1 MTASNNNLKVNS
13 SLKKT
18 DSLMTI
24 TAVDFDFMAHA
35 FRLAE
40 RGLYTTMPNPRVGC
54 VLVKDGKI
62 VGEGWHVRAGEGHAE
77 VNALHSAGEN
87 VRGATAYV
95 SLEPCSHT
103 GKTGPCSQALIDAG
117 IARLVYAM
125 EDPNPLVS
133 GNGIAMIRAAGIQV
147 DGPVLEDDAR
157 ALNPGFIRRMERKLP
172 YVRCK
177 MAMSIDGR
185 TAMASGESKWIT
197 GPKARADVQRLRAR
211 SCAIISGV
219 DSILQDNAS
228 LTVRVDEL
236 GLPNAEDA
244 AATQP
249 LRVILDSQLR
259 TPRTALMFKQ
269 ATPILLVHN
278 GKVEDA
284 QLKDWPDFVE
294 IIALP
299 GKDGRIDLNAL
310 LRELANRHCN
320 EVLVEAG
327 ATLSGSFLRRGLL
340 DEIIMYMAPKLLGSN
355 ALPLFN
361 LPLDTMSAALSL
373 KIKDIRAVGRDWR
386 ITSVPDTEY

>member
-1 MTASNNNLKVNS
+1 
-13 SLKKT
+13 
-18 DSLMTI
+18 MTI
-24 TAVDFDFMAHA
+24 TAVDFEFMAHA

-54 VLVKDGKI
+54 VLVKEGRI
-62 VGEGWHVRAGEGHAE
+62 IAEGWHERAGEAHAE
-77 VNALHSAGEN
+77 VNALRAAGDN
-87 VRGATAYV
+87 ARGATAYV

-103 GKTGPCSQALIDAG
+103 GKTGPCSQALIEAG

-133 GNGIAMIRAAGIQV
+133 GNGIAMVRAAGIQV
-147 DGPVLEDDAR
+147 DGPVLENDAR
-157 ALNPGFIRRMERKLP
+157 ALNPGFIRRMERKRP

-211 SCAIISGV
+211 SCAIIAGA

-236 GLPNAEDA
+236 GLPNAEA
-244 AATQP
+244 AAAKQP

-278 GKVEDA
+278 GQVDEE
-284 QLKDWPDFVE
+284 QLSGWPDFVE
-294 IIALP
+294 MIAFSA
-299 GKDGRIDLNAL
+299 KDGRIDLQAL
-310 LRELANRHCN
+310 LLELARRHCN

-373 KIKDIRAVGRDWR
+373 KINDIRAVGRDWR
-386 ITSVPDTEY
+386 ITAVPDTEY

>member
-1 MTASNNNLKVNS
+1 MA
-13 SLKKT
+13 
-18 DSLMTI
+18 I
-24 TAVDFDFMAHA
+24 TAADFDFMARA
-35 FRLAE
+35 LRLAE

-54 VLVKDGKI
+54 VLVKDGQVI
-62 VGEGWHVRAGEGHAE
+62 AEGWHERAGEGHAE
-77 VNALHSAGEN
+77 VNALHIAGDN
-87 VRGATAYV
+87 ARGATAYV
-95 SLEPCSHT
+95 SLEPCSHH
-103 GKTGPCSQALIDAG
+103 GRTGPCSQALADAG
-117 IARLVYAM
+117 ISRVVYAM

-157 ALNPGFIRRMERKLP
+157 ALNPGFVRRMERKRP

-185 TAMASGESKWIT
+185 TAMGSGESKWIT

-228 LTVRVDEL
+228 LTVRVSEL
-236 GLPNAEDA
+236 DLPNAEA
-244 AATQP
+244 AAAKQP

-259 TPRTALMFKQ
+259 TPRNALMFKQ

-278 GKVEDA
+278 GQVSEE
-284 QLKDWPDFVE
+284 QLSGWPDFVE
-294 IIALP
+294 LIALP
-299 GKDGRIDLNAL
+299 AKDGRIDLQAL
-310 LRELANRHCN
+310 LRELAQRQCN

-361 LPLDTMSAALSL
+361 LPLETMSASLAL

-386 ITSVPDTEY
+386 ITAVPDTEY

>member
-1 MTASNNNLKVNS
+1 MA
-13 SLKKT
+13 
-18 DSLMTI
+18 I
-24 TAVDFDFMAHA
+24 TAADFDFMARA

-54 VLVKDGKI
+54 LLVKDGQVI
-62 VGEGWHVRAGEGHAE
+62 AEGWHQRAGEGHAE
-77 VNALHSAGEN
+77 VNALPIAGDN
-87 VRGATAYV
+87 ARGATAYV
-95 SLEPCSHT
+95 SLEPCSHH
-103 GKTGPCSQALIDAG
+103 GRTGPCSQALVDAG
-117 IARLVYAM
+117 ISRVVYAM

-133 GNGIAMIRAAGIQV
+133 GRGIELLRNAGIQV
-147 DGPVLEDDAR
+147 DGPILEDDAR
-157 ALNPGFIRRMERKLP
+157 ALNPGFVRRMERKLP

-219 DSILQDNAS
+219 GSILQDNAS

-236 GLPNAEDA
+236 GLPDAEA
-244 AATQP
+244 AAAKQP

-259 TPRTALMFKQ
+259 TPRNALMFKQ
-269 ATPILLVHN
+269 STPILLVHN
-278 GKVEDA
+278 GQVDEA
-284 QLKDWPDFVE
+284 QLKEWPEFVE
-294 IIALP
+294 LIALP
-299 GKDGRIDLNAL
+299 AKDGRIDLQAL
-310 LRELANRHCN
+310 LRELANRQCN

-327 ATLSGSFLRRGLL
+327 ANLAGSFLRRGLL
-340 DEIIMYMAPKLLGSN
+340 DEIVIYLAPKLLGSN

-373 KIKDIRAVGRDWR
+373 KIKDVRAVGRDWR
-386 ITSVPDTEY
+386 ITAVPDTEY